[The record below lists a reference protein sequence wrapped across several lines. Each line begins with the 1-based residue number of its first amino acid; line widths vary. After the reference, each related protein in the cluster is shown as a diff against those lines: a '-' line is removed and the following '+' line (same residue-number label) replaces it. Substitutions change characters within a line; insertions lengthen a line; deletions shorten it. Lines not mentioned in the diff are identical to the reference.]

1 MIKAGNLKYMGGLN
15 YKKRLLGNISALGI
29 MQIFNYGLPLLTIPY
44 LTRVLGFELFGVL
57 AIATAF
63 SLYFYIAIEYGFNLS
78 ATRAVA
84 KAGNCEYGLA
94 DLYISVTFLKICF
107 SIASLLIVHLLIIN
121 FPYLYEHQE
130 VYYYSVGVV
139 VCQSLLPVWFYQGVE
154 DFKYIL
160 YSNASTK
167 IIIAVLIFVLVDSSD
182 DYVAVPLITFYASLL
197 LALLTNLHVIFNYN
211 MTFRKVPL
219 DALVYQLKDGSQIF
233 YGRIMVH
240 FYTSNNVVLLGVMT
254 NSITAGYY
262 SLAERLILTVSGLGQ
277 PIFQAMFPY
286 LTKLKDKSASLFN
299 DQVDRLMVGL
309 FISGLAVALC
319 VCLFA
324 EYIVLVV
331 AGELS
336 SDTVDILRILAFSIP
351 FGLLAP
357 HLSNALIVAC
367 LDKVL
372 TKVIFITVILNC
384 LLAVPLILYMGG
396 SGLALAVLIVYFVH
410 VNLLRY
416 EWNRLKK

>member
-1 MIKAGNLKYMGGLN
+1 MGGWSIKN
-15 YKKRLLGNISALGI
+15 RLLGNISALGV

-44 LTRVLGFELFGVL
+44 LTRVLGFEIFGVL

-63 SLYFYIAIEYGFNLS
+63 SLYFFIVIEYGFSLS

-84 KAGNCEYGLA
+84 KTVGCEYALGE
-94 DLYISVTFLKICF
+94 LYISVTALKVCF
-107 SIASLLIVHLLIIN
+107 SIVSLLTVHLIIMN
-121 FPYLYEHQE
+121 FPYFYEHQE

-139 VCQSLLPVWFYQGVE
+139 ICQSLLPVWFYQGVE

-160 YSNASTK
+160 YSNAATK
-167 IIIAVLIFVLVDSSD
+167 ILITVLLFMLVKNSD
-182 DYVAVPLITFYASLL
+182 DYAAVPQITFYASLL
-197 LALLTNLHVIFNYN
+197 LALLSNLHVMFNYR
-211 MTFRKVPL
+211 MVITQVTL
-219 DALVYQLKDGSQIF
+219 DTLVRQLRDGSQIF

-240 FYTSNNVVLLGVMT
+240 FYTSNNVVLLGFMT
-254 NSITAGYY
+254 NSTIVGYY
-262 SLAERLILTVSGLGQ
+262 SLAERLVLTVSGIGQ

-286 LTKLKDKSASLFN
+286 LTKLKDRSASLFN
-299 DQVDRLMVGL
+299 DQVDRLIFGL
-309 FISGLAVALC
+309 FLSGLVVASC
-319 VCLFA
+319 VYLFA
-324 EYIVLVV
+324 EYVVLFV

-336 SDTVDILRILAFSIP
+336 PDTVIILRILAFSIP
-351 FGLLAP
+351 LGLLAP

-367 LDKVL
+367 MDKAV

-384 LLAVPLILYMGG
+384 LLVVPLILYMGG
-396 SGLALAVLIVYFVH
+396 GGLAVAVLIVYFIH